1 MATTLL
7 QYWTDERT
15 WLDAALLSLQADAA
29 QAQAALQD
37 ARSRLAAASQ
47 ALSQHTAADE
57 AARRA
62 LAAIA
67 MPGDSEPLLAAIEA
81 ARAGQARARAAAAQ
95 ASQDAAAAQ
104 AESDRQG
111 AWRGVLQAERDVAH
125 RAVQR
130 AQADQDTRQQA
141 IDALLA
147 GTLATD
153 AAQALTDHESTA
165 RARIE
170 GEFPSHGTA
179 AKHFL
184 KRVRARRALAVQSAA
199 LTASA
204 EATARSASDSAVAL
218 AQRGLDS
225 ALAALG
231 MAAGGGAAVLAA
243 QSAALAQLAALPA
256 ADPGAG
262 RYPVLT
268 AAQRERL
275 HDPARKSARETA
287 LAKLTAADDASAQWR
302 DALQAYELAWHAA
315 MVAQPG
321 ASRAALDS
329 GLLAAERSALDA
341 KALARD
347 NAISAI
353 SAAEQA
359 TLETWFASVPDTLWA
374 ALERLDE
381 ALARLGALTTPAAT
395 LVAAVSSA
403 EATLVSALETE
414 VQAHRAARATRQAAL
429 HAAARL
435 AAEQGGL
442 PARASSLARSVA
454 PV

>member
-7 QYWTDERT
+7 QYWTDDRT
-15 WLDAALLSLQADAA
+15 WLDAALVSLQADAA
-29 QAQAALQD
+29 LAQAALQD
-37 ARSRLAAASQ
+37 ARARLAAASD

-62 LAAIA
+62 LAAIP

-81 ARAGQARARAAAAQ
+81 ARAGQARSRAAAAL

-104 AESDRQG
+104 AESDRL
-111 AWRGVLQAERDVAH
+111 GVLRTALQAERDATQ

-130 AQADQDTRQQA
+130 AQTDEDARQQA

-147 GTLATD
+147 GTLAAD
-153 AAQALTDHESTA
+153 AAQALADHESTA
-165 RARIE
+165 RNRVE

-184 KRVRARRALAVQSAA
+184 KRVRARRAMAVQSAA
-199 LTASA
+199 LSASA
-204 EATARSASDSAVAL
+204 ESAARSASDSAVAL
-218 AQRGLDS
+218 ARRGFDG
-225 ALAALG
+225 AVAALSA
-231 MAAGGGAAVLAA
+231 AAGGTAVLAA
-243 QSAALAQLAALPA
+243 QSAILAQLAALPA

-268 AAQRERL
+268 TAQRERL
-275 HDPARKSARETA
+275 HDPARKSAREAA
-287 LAKLTAADDASAQWR
+287 LAKLTAVDDASGEWR
-302 DALQAYELAWHAA
+302 DAWQAYELALHAA
-315 MVAQPG
+315 MVAHPG

-329 GLLAAERSALDA
+329 GPLSAERGALDA
-341 KALARD
+341 KAQARA

-353 SAAEQA
+353 SPAEQA

-381 ALARLGALTTPAAT
+381 SVARLGALGTPAAT

-403 EATLVSALETE
+403 ETALVSALDTAA
-414 VQAHRAARATRQAAL
+414 QAHRAARAAQQAAL

-435 AAEQGGL
+435 LAEQGGL
-442 PARASSLARSVA
+442 PARSGTLARSVV
-454 PV
+454 PI